1 MGRYSSELY
10 EKDFQGKITTLNTKG
25 SRIINMSKFMES
37 EFVQAGL
44 DKIERLQQEI
54 FEEVMDYPNLDYD
67 EKLEH
72 LGKLEELIET
82 QSLMYARM
90 SLSDDPAAIERRK
103 NIQEFCEMMGFAG
116 GNDVRSVFE
125 EMKATVRGMKE
136 DLDS

>member
-1 MGRYSSELY
+1 
-10 EKDFQGKITTLNTKG
+10 
-25 SRIINMSKFMES
+25 MES

-103 NIQEFCEMMGFAG
+103 NSTNHRGRQTTRAFYLKGAG
-116 GNDVRSVFE
+116 KSW
-125 EMKATVRGMKE
+125 
-136 DLDS
+136 L

>member
-1 MGRYSSELY
+1 
-10 EKDFQGKITTLNTKG
+10 
-25 SRIINMSKFMES
+25 MSKFMES